1 MPAAPHHPPHGS
13 GQGRTEPPGR
23 DYCYYGYRLRS
34 ILPLESLPPLPPGG
48 SADVILEHGDVPPVL
63 NPLRWENRFFQVDT
77 LGRGLVTLGGS
88 LRFLVTG
95 GRTLRI
101 NDATPDA
108 RRDMETLLQGAVAG
122 VVLHQRGVLAL
133 HASCV
138 AEQGRAVAIS
148 GASGQGKSTLA
159 AALAA
164 QGLSL
169 LSDDVTRIDTTAV
182 TMLAFPGPSRV
193 RLWPDAAK
201 ALNHTPESLQT
212 GRTGHPKRLLVLPP
226 APGPVPLTALLRLSI
241 DTGLK
246 RPTLTRLTGK
256 ASLLPLEDLVY
267 RLHLSHQLGRSGEIF
282 QALTSLISRVPVYN
296 LARTGDV
303 RDLPELTALVRQVL
317 ADDTAQ

>member
-1 MPAAPHHPPHGS
+1 MTDRPETAG
-13 GQGRTEPPGR
+13 G

-34 ILPLESLPPLPPGG
+34 TLPLENLPPLPPGDT
-48 SADVILEHGDVPPVL
+48 AEVILEQGDVPPVL
-63 NPLRWENRFFQVDT
+63 DPLRWKNRFFQVDT
-77 LGRGLVTLGGS
+77 LGRALVTLGGP
-88 LRFLVTG
+88 LRFLVTD

-108 RRDMETLLQGAVAG
+108 RRDVEALLQGAVAG

-169 LSDDVTRIDTTAV
+169 LSDDLIRIGFAATDA
-182 TMLAFPGPSRV
+182 LAFPGPSRV

-201 ALNHTPESLQT
+201 ALNHTPGSLQT

-226 APGPVPLTALLRLSI
+226 APGPVPLKALLRLTV

-246 RPTLTRLTGK
+246 RPTLTRLTGT
-256 ASLLPLEDLVY
+256 ARLLPMEDLVY
-267 RLHLSHQLGRSGEIF
+267 RLPLGHQLGRSGEIF
-282 QALTSLISRVPVYN
+282 QTLTDLIHRVPVYN
-296 LARTGDV
+296 LARTGDA